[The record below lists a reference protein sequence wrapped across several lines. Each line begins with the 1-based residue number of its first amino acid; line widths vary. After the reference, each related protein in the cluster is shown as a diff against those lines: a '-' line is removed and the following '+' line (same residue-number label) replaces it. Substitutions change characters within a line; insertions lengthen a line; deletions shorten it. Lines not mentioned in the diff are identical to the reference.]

1 MSGTAKVIKA
11 QPAELELSKLDTLK
25 VEPNIIGLG
34 DNLPPEEMLKLAT
47 EVGFFNICQRQG
59 FEYQK
64 ELNSAY
70 ALVESPEHFLE
81 FPVSS
86 IFRPESI
93 NSKTE
98 AEYLLMNEKFNSSSQ
113 KRPVLGQLQ
122 AALEAKGLSQTMMED
137 VTAVADEFYTNAIYN
152 APFVD
157 AKTQRNPGI
166 SRQEAEIEYE
176 EGRASRLFLASD
188 DTRLVI
194 GCADP
199 FGTLDLKLYLNKIK
213 ATYLRGPAATMNFGP
228 GGAGLGSYI
237 IFNTGSSLFF
247 GVWPRQATVLCCVI
261 PLGMSYRKRV
271 QLPKHLHWIQR

>member
-1 MSGTAKVIKA
+1 MTGTAKVIKSS
-11 QPAELELSKLDTLK
+11 PEEMELSQLSTLK
-25 VEPNIIGLG
+25 VEPNVIGLG

-47 EVGFFNICQRQG
+47 EVGFSNICQRQG
-59 FEYQK
+59 FEFDR
-64 ELNSAY
+64 ELRSSQSM
-70 ALVESPEHFLE
+70 VESPESFRE
-81 FPVSS
+81 FPVAS
-86 IFRPESI
+86 IFKPESL
-93 NSKTE
+93 NQKTE
-98 AEYLLMNEKFNSSSQ
+98 SEFLLMNEQFSSSLQ
-113 KRPVLGQLQ
+113 KRPVLSTLLST
-122 AALEAKGLSQTMMED
+122 LEAKGLSQTMTED
-137 VTAVADEFYTNAIYN
+137 VTAVADEFFTNAIFN

-166 SRQEAEIEYE
+166 SRQETEIKYND
-176 EGRASRLFLASD
+176 GRFSRLFLASD
-188 DTRLVI
+188 NTRLVI

-199 FGTLDLKLYLNKIK
+199 FGTLDLKLYLNKVK

-261 PLGMSYRKRV
+261 PLGMSYRKRI